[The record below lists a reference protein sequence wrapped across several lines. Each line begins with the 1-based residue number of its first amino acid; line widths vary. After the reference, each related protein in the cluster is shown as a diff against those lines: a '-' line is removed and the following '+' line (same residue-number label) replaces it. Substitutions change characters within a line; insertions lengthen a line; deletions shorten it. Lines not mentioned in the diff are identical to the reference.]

1 MGTNLSGNGTGAE
14 GNNRSLLE
22 AKFNNVMTLCAMV
35 PLLAF
40 TCLNSVLHQRFVHH
54 PNHIFPNALKHYS
67 KCYILKMHYS
77 YLLTFPV
84 EKQYTKYKCS
94 HVHKQGRDG
103 SCYVW
108 RKPNTASTVRTS
120 YQQSSMVVGV

>member
-1 MGTNLSGNGTGAE
+1 MGTSLSGNGTGEE

-67 KCYILKMHYS
+67 KSYILKMHYS
-77 YLLTFPV
+77 YLLLFLLKNNIPSINAV
-84 EKQYTKYKCS
+84 MYT
-94 HVHKQGRDG
+94 HKGEMGPIMSGENQ
-103 SCYVW
+103 
-108 RKPNTASTVRTS
+108 TLHSTVRTS
-120 YQQSSMVVGV
+120 YQRSNMVVVV